1 MKKYVRWKF
10 SYTIKLRNNTNYNLL
25 DKYLSAGQAR
35 ANHKLAICI
44 FLRGFKYQEQFL
56 TDIEQ
61 RAHSLWLILYE
72 SYSLQV
78 NLHNF

>member
-25 DKYLSAGQAR
+25 DKNLSAWQAC
-35 ANHKLAICI
+35 ANHELAICI
-44 FLRGFKYQEQFL
+44 FLRDFKYQEQFL

-61 RAHSLWLILYE
+61 RAHTLWVIQFASE
-72 SYSLQV
+72 STI
-78 NLHNF
+78 